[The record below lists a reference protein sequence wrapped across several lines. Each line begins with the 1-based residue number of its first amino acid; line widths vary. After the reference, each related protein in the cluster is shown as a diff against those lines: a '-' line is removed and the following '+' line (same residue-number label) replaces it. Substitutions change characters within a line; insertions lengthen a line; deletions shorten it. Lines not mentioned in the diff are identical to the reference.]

1 MRVLVSHDYIAPK
14 SDRWRATA
22 QEYDLGVPVGSGA
35 TPLQAIE
42 DLLWRLDDETTVPE
56 QVTIEWVD

>member
-1 MRVLVSHDYIAPK
+1 MQVHIWRCDVAPS
-14 SDRWRATA
+14 SDRWQASA

-42 DLLWRLDDETTVPE
+42 DLLWHLD
-56 QVTIEWVD
+56 IENVEPGQCSIVWE